1 MTAILFTVWNDLSNL
16 VQSITENMCVNF
28 KLWKVV
34 LQMLFRFLALEGI
47 LFSLVQKVLCN
58 FGTGHY
64 EEH

>member
-1 MTAILFTVWNDLSNL
+1 MWSDLSNL
-16 VQSITENMCVNF
+16 VQGITKNMYVNF

-34 LQMLFRFLALEGI
+34 QKMLFRFLALGGI
-47 LFSLVQKVLCN
+47 LFSLEQKILCN